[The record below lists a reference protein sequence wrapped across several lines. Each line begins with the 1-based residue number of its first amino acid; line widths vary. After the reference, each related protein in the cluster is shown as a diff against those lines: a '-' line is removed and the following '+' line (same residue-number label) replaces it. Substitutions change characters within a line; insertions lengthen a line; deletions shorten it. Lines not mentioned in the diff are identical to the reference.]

1 MSNKYNAGI
10 IILAARTKILKKTL
24 SFFYENWN
32 QKFDYPIYLHTFGKI
47 IPDKL
52 MYEINRD
59 ISKNIFVK
67 EVDYGVPDH
76 IPEKDLFYN
85 RNYNDYVKSRFPK
98 KRIGY
103 LHVLRF
109 STNITSF
116 GEKGCLSK
124 EMEKFD
130 YLLKFDDESWFKKK
144 IDYDLFD
151 ILSEYCMATAYADGD
166 GVSLKIKK
174 ETTENIWEFYK
185 SYLKKFKYE
194 PKHPILKEALKKDD
208 GDLLYKLKYKCG
220 NCELYNIPEILRY
233 PIKEFLDYANLYG
246 GDYKYRWG
254 DNEVLGLF
262 AYTHFEKPF
271 FDFEFK
277 KKGIYYPSLPSIY
290 TDGFAPSPN
299 DKFNVNNNFL
309 AVIIFKI
316 RKFIKK
322 LFQ

>member
-1 MSNKYNAGI
+1 MKNRYNAGI

-24 SFFYENWN
+24 NFFYENWN
-32 QKFDYPIYLHTFGKI
+32 QKYDYPIYLHTFGKI
-47 IPDKL
+47 IPKPLID
-52 MYEINRD
+52 EINKD

-67 EVDYGVPDH
+67 EIDYGVPEH
-76 IPEKDLFYN
+76 INEKDLFYN
-85 RNYNDYVKSRFPK
+85 RSYNDYVKSRFPK

-103 LHVLRF
+103 LHMLRF
-109 STNITSF
+109 ATNITSF
-116 GEKGCLSK
+116 GDKGCFSK

-151 ILSEYCMATAYADGD
+151 ILNEHCMATAYADGD
-166 GVSLKIKK
+166 GVPLKIKK

-194 PKHPILKEALKKDD
+194 PKNSILKDALKKDD
-208 GDLLYKLKYKCG
+208 GNLIYRLQYKCG
-220 NCELYNIPEILRY
+220 NCEFYNIPKILKY
-233 PIKEFLDYANLYG
+233 PIKEYLDYANLYG

-262 AYTHFEKPF
+262 AYTHFDRPF
-271 FDFEFK
+271 YDYEFK
-277 KKGIYYPSLPSIY
+277 KKDIYYPSLPSIY

-299 DKFNVNNNFL
+299 DKFNVNNSL
-309 AVIIFKI
+309 VAVIFFKI
-316 RKFIKK
+316 RKLLKK
-322 LFQ
+322 IFK